1 MAHAIERAAL
11 DLGSSD
17 GSGIVVDEERRAVDV
32 KFLAVVRSGRIRVR
46 GVNMMI
52 VLEAVF

>member
-1 MAHAIERAAL
+1 MERAAL

-32 KFLAVVRSGRIRVR
+32 KFLAVVSGRIVDRAR
-46 GVNMMI
+46 GVNMTI